1 MLEVKGLTKV
11 YKRGSTSFKAVD
23 QVSFFMDR
31 KELVSIVGR
40 SGSGKSTLLNMIAGL
55 LKPSEG
61 SVLLEGKDTRDFND
75 AEGSY
80 LRNARIGYIPQGQSI
95 LSNFSVIDN
104 VRLPFF
110 LSKRSGDPT
119 ERAFSLL
126 ERVGISHLAYSYPSQ
141 LSGGEIKRVD
151 IARALINS
159 PDILIADEPTGS
171 LDLQTTRDIMQL
183 FCSLSEEGTSILVV
197 THEPEVSAYSKR
209 TLHMKEG
216 KLSEEKNVEI
226 Q

>member
-197 THEPEVSAYSKR
+197 THEPEVSAYCKR

>member
-1 MLEVKGLTKV
+1 MLLEVNGLTKV
-11 YKRGSTSFKAVD
+11 YRRGPTFFKAVD
-23 QVSFFMDR
+23 QVSFSMDR
-31 KELVSIVGR
+31 KEFVSIVGR
-40 SGSGKSTLLNMIAGL
+40 SGSGKSTLLNLIAGL

-61 SVLLEGKDTRDFND
+61 SILLEGKETLNYNDT
-75 AEGSY
+75 EGSY

-126 ERVGISHLAYSYPSQ
+126 KRVGISHLACSYPSQ
-141 LSGGEIKRVD
+141 LSGGEMKRVD

-171 LDLQTTRDIMQL
+171 LDLQTTRETMQL
-183 FCSLSEEGTSILVV
+183 FNSLSEEGASILVV
-197 THEPEVSAYSKR
+197 THEPEVSVYCKR
-209 TLHMKEG
+209 TLLMKDG
-216 KLSEEKNVEI
+216 KLSEEE
-226 Q
+226 